1 MTGPGRRTAAATG
14 STVVHQLAAQIR
26 RDIALGI
33 LAPDS
38 RLNIEGL
45 KRERKVSHPSI
56 REALALLAGEG
67 YVLAEGNKG
76 YRVLASSLEDL
87 RDTTRLRAEMEC
99 LGFRWSVARADT
111 DWRAS
116 VVAAYH
122 TLSEVEADM
131 GTDPRAFA
139 VEWDDRNRQFHFAL
153 IGNCGSPRLLDTVAT
168 LYDLTRRY
176 RLMAYAQNTSSR
188 PDWLVRS
195 PREHGALKD
204 HALAGDAEAG
214 EAALRAHITKSF
226 AEPHMAVLTFPEGTA
241 KTSSAG

>member
-1 MTGPGRRTAAATG
+1 MTEIRKSAAG

-33 LAPDS
+33 LEPNS

-67 YVLAEGNKG
+67 YVQAEGNKG
-76 YRVLASSLEDL
+76 YRVLASSLEEL
-87 RDTTRLRAEMEC
+87 RDTTRLRAELEC
-99 LGFRWSVARADT
+99 LGFRWSMERSDA

-116 VVAAYH
+116 VVACHH

-131 GTDPRAFA
+131 GSDPRAFA

-153 IGNCGSPRLLDTVAT
+153 IGNCGSPRLIDTVAT

-204 HALAGDAEAG
+204 FALKGDVAAG

-226 AEPHMAVLTFPEGTA
+226 AEPDLAVLSFPGSSA
-241 KTSSAG
+241 KTTSAG